1 MSREIP
7 DLSKSA
13 QIDRATTRSR
23 RLCPDTNQR
32 RSECDCRACTGRRS
46 SRKGR
51 QGQRQARTALRLN
64 PERFKGR
71 EGNEESWR
79 ARVRVEVKSGAQ
91 VQPIATRY
99 VKARAQSDAARAIG
113 DNRPFVMVA
122 VPDGSDELVIVARR
136 DLPNVVAALVEEWA
150 S

>member
-1 MSREIP
+1 MSDMP
-7 DLSKSA
+7 DLSKQA
-13 QIDRATTRSR
+13 QLDRATTRDR
-23 RLCPDTNQR
+23 RLCSDTGKR

-79 ARVRVEVKSGAQ
+79 ARVRVEVKSGRQ

-99 VKARAQSDAARAIG
+99 VAARNQSDNHRAIG
-113 DNRPFVMVA
+113 DLRPFVMVA

-136 DLPNVVAALVEEWA
+136 DLPDFIQALVEEWA